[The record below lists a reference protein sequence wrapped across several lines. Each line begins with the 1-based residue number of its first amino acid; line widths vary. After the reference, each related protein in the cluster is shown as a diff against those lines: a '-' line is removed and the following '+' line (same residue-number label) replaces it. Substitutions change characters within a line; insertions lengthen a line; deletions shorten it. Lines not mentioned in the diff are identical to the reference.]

1 MRLSDYT
8 TNIIENLACRAAQAA
23 GGTITPHHLL
33 PYLPVSLGIIEHCLT
48 AMLDDASISS
58 SVEGGITITSFS
70 AYSSDTPPQTPALLS
85 FKSCIACDAD
95 YAIDTSHAICSNCET
110 KLRTE
115 LNKLA
120 EKMAWP
126 AQAVYEHEILYNAA
140 KEKKPLYPAEL
151 AASSRFTLRSMRRK
165 LDLLT
170 TNRFASKEQQP
181 AKGIATYAFP
191 AINYPRD
198 HYQENMQTILTY
210 PASIMEEIQTKLT
223 RILMTLGLM
232 LVVMLGMAFWGF
244 PFPFLMM
251 LFFIVGPITALLI
264 WRHKSSPDDD

>member
-1 MRLSDYT
+1 MLLSDYT
-8 TNIIENLACRAAQAA
+8 ANIIENLACRAAQAA

-48 AMLDDASISS
+48 AMLDDASITS
-58 SVEGGITITSFS
+58 SVEDGITVTSFS
-70 AYSSDTPPQTPALLS
+70 AYSSATASAIPQLLA
-85 FKSCIACDAD
+85 FKTCIACDAD
-95 YAIDTSHAICSNCET
+95 YATETSHAICSNCDST
-110 KLRTE
+110 LRKE
-115 LNKLA
+115 LNTLA
-120 EKMAWP
+120 KTMAWP

-140 KEKKPLYPAEL
+140 KENKPMYPAEL
-151 AASSRFTLRSMRRK
+151 AANSRFTLRSMRRK
-165 LDLLT
+165 LDLLAKGRYT
-170 TNRFASKEQQP
+170 SKEQHP

-191 AINYPRD
+191 AINYPRN
-198 HYQENMQTILTY
+198 HYQENMTTILTY
-210 PASIMEEIQTKLT
+210 PASIMEEMQTKLT

-251 LFFIVGPITALLI
+251 LFFIIGPITALLI